1 LRCGCLIDGISRKGG
16 KTQRTQSLRKTPP
29 EGTLPKGAGTTT
41 REMGL
46 IVQKFGGTS
55 VKSVARIRN
64 VAGIIAR
71 AAKENS
77 VVVVASAM
85 GDTTDYLLKLAG
97 QASPRADRR
106 SPQAREMDALLATG
120 EQISIALLAMA
131 LIEMGQRAVSISG
144 AQLGIIT
151 ETVHTA
157 ARIVDIKTDRI
168 RQHLD
173 GGAIV
178 VAAGFQGMTADGD
191 VTTLGRGGS
200 DTTAVALAAALGAE
214 RCDIYTDV
222 NGVYSADPNIVKS
235 AKLLREISY
244 EEMLEMARVGAQVL
258 HPRAVE
264 LARKHRVPL
273 RVRNTFEPDDVGT
286 VLRRAEQMEIYRPV
300 SGVTLDRDQARFA
313 ILKVPDL
320 PGVAGE
326 IFGSLASRRVSVDM
340 IIQAFHQDRLVNDI
354 TFTVKRADA
363 ETARTALEEIAAR
376 LKAEKV
382 LADEG
387 VAKVSIVGAG
397 LMGQPDVAARMFAA
411 LGQAGINIKMIS
423 TSDIR
428 ISCIVSEKEAD
439 RAVVLVHDL
448 FQPDQKETE

>member
-1 LRCGCLIDGISRKGG
+1 
-16 KTQRTQSLRKTPP
+16 
-29 EGTLPKGAGTTT
+29 
-41 REMGL
+41 
-46 IVQKFGGTS
+46 
-55 VKSVARIRN
+55 
-64 VAGIIAR
+64 
-71 AAKENS
+71 
-77 VVVVASAM
+77 
-85 GDTTDYLLKLAG
+85 
-97 QASPRADRR
+97 
-106 SPQAREMDALLATG
+106 
-120 EQISIALLAMA
+120 
-131 LIEMGQRAVSISG
+131 
-144 AQLGIIT
+144 
-151 ETVHTA
+151 
-157 ARIVDIKTDRI
+157 KTDRI

-178 VAAGFQGMTADGD
+178 VAAGFQGMTADGE

-200 DTTAVALAAALGAE
+200 DTTAVALAAALGAD

-264 LARKHRVPL
+264 LARKHQVPL
-273 RVRNTFEPDDVGT
+273 RVRNTFEPDDAGT
-286 VLRRAEQMEIYRPV
+286 ILRRAEQMEIYRPV

-340 IIQAFHQDRLVNDI
+340 IIQAFHQDRSVNDI

-382 LADEG
+382 LADED